1 MGAPMSAA
9 RPRRDEGTAPNATG
23 RKALSRKGSPVI
35 AEIFFWIL
43 LSSVEAPGLGGL
55 QPIRTPTPE
64 TEGFYPQSTVTMP
77 CIESGNRT
85 MRRERSR
92 LSGTHLPPMLPPLSL
107 SWLSISLSTAVRSV
121 VQLYT
126 DSQS

>member
-1 MGAPMSAA
+1 MQERRGETTLLHNPTSLVMGAPMSAA

-64 TEGFYPQSTVTMP
+64 TEGFYPQLQCRAISMR
-77 CIESGNRT
+77 CGLCSSGRAC
-85 MRRERSR
+85 
-92 LSGTHLPPMLPPLSL
+92 LSGACRPSGRYQSL
-107 SWLSISLSTAVRSV
+107 IT
-121 VQLYT
+121 YH
-126 DSQS
+126 

>member
-9 RPRRDEGTAPNATG
+9 RPRRDEGAAPNATG

-64 TEGFYPQSTVTMP
+64 TEGFYPQLQCRAQTTL
-77 CIESGNRT
+77 R
-85 MRRERSR
+85 
-92 LSGTHLPPMLPPLSL
+92 
-107 SWLSISLSTAVRSV
+107 
-121 VQLYT
+121 
-126 DSQS
+126 

>member
-64 TEGFYPQSTVTMP
+64 TEGFYPQLQCRARVPYRLTGAV
-77 CIESGNRT
+77 SG
-85 MRRERSR
+85 
-92 LSGTHLPPMLPPLSL
+92 
-107 SWLSISLSTAVRSV
+107 
-121 VQLYT
+121 
-126 DSQS
+126 

>member
-9 RPRRDEGTAPNATG
+9 RPRRDEGTAPNASTTG
-23 RKALSRKGSPVI
+23 RVALSRKGSPVI

-64 TEGFYPQSTVTMP
+64 TEGFYPQLQCRVLFP
-77 CIESGNRT
+77 N
-85 MRRERSR
+85 
-92 LSGTHLPPMLPPLSL
+92 
-107 SWLSISLSTAVRSV
+107 
-121 VQLYT
+121 
-126 DSQS
+126 DN

>member
-64 TEGFYPQSTVTMP
+64 TEGFYPQFYNAVYGGTRSPRRATAAAHGVTW
-77 CIESGNRT
+77 G
-85 MRRERSR
+85 RSLIAR
-92 LSGTHLPPMLPPLSL
+92 
-107 SWLSISLSTAVRSV
+107 
-121 VQLYT
+121 
-126 DSQS
+126 

>member
-64 TEGFYPQSTVTMP
+64 TEGFYPQLQCREEFLHDKVTVSVSDWSP
-77 CIESGNRT
+77 
-85 MRRERSR
+85 R
-92 LSGTHLPPMLPPLSL
+92 LAMLPREL
-107 SWLSISLSTAVRSV
+107 AEM
-121 VQLYT
+121 QG
-126 DSQS
+126 

>member
-64 TEGFYPQSTVTMP
+64 TEGFYPQLQCRERLVSNSLRWH
-77 CIESGNRT
+77 CIEWI
-85 MRRERSR
+85 
-92 LSGTHLPPMLPPLSL
+92 PPFSWPTGLLWASVAGGGVGPSSTISPRLPPLG
-107 SWLSISLSTAVRSV
+107 IP
-121 VQLYT
+121 T
-126 DSQS
+126 DC